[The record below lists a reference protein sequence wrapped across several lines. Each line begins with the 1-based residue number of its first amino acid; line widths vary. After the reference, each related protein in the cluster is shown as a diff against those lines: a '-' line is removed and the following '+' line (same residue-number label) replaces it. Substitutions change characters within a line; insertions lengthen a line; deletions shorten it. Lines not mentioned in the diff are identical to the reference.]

1 MPDLGAAA
9 KPKARRLLVL
19 GGTGFIG
26 PHIIEAA
33 LAKGWEVTMFNRG
46 KTHPELFPEVERL
59 VGDRDGKL
67 DALRGGKWDAVVDTS
82 GYVPRIVRDSA
93 TLLKDAVEQYVFV
106 SSISAYADF
115 AAANIEETHALATMP
130 DPTVEDVMP
139 FYGALK
145 ALCEQAA
152 EAALPGRTTN
162 VRPGF
167 IVGPLDPTDR
177 FTYWPV
183 RVARGGTMIAPG
195 TPADPV
201 QFIDARDLAAWIIGA
216 IENRHVGTYN
226 LVGPQTPMPVGDL
239 LSQCLEVTK
248 ADTKLEWVPTEFLVA
263 NEVTPGGDMPIWIPP
278 EGESLG
284 FGQVS
289 NARAVATG
297 LTFRPARDTIADT
310 LAWFATLPAERQAKL
325 RAGLTAE
332 REAKVL
338 AAWQGRGKTKPKG
351 KGKRSKAA

>member
-1 MPDLGAAA
+1 MPDVGASARA
-9 KPKARRLLVL
+9 TPRRLLVL

-33 LAKGWEVTMFNRG
+33 LARGWHVTMFNRG
-46 KTHPELFPEVERL
+46 KTHPELFPEVERRI
-59 VGDRDGKL
+59 GDRDGKL
-67 DALRGGKWDAVVDTS
+67 DALRDGTWDAVVDTS
-82 GYVPRIVRDSA
+82 GYVPRLVRDSA
-93 TLLKDAVEQYVFV
+93 MLLRDRVEQYVFV
-106 SSISAYADF
+106 SSISAYAEF
-115 AAANIEETHALATMP
+115 SVANIPETHPLATMP
-130 DPTVEDVMP
+130 DPTIEDVMP

-195 TPADPV
+195 TAVDPI

-216 IENRHVGTYN
+216 IEGRHVGAFN
-226 LVGPQTPMPVGDL
+226 LVGPATPMPVGEL
-239 LSQCLEVTK
+239 LQHCIEVSGS
-248 ADTKLEWVPTEFLVA
+248 DTKLEWVPTEFLVA
-263 NEVTPGGDMPIWIPP
+263 HELSPGGDLPIWVPP

-284 FGQVS
+284 FGQIS
-289 NARAVATG
+289 NAKAIATG
-297 LTFRPARDTIADT
+297 LKFRPVRDTVADT
-310 LAWFATLPAERQAKL
+310 LAWFRTLPPERQSTL
-325 RAGLTAE
+325 RAGLSAE

-338 AAWQGRGKTKPKG
+338 AAWQGRGKGSTKRA
-351 KGKRSKAA
+351 GKRKAA